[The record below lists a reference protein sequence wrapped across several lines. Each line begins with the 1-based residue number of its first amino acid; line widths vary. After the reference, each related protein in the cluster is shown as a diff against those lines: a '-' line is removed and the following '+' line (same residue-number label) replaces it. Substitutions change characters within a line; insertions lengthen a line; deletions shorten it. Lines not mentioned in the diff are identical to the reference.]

1 MGEVTLQEVL
11 DAREA
16 RAASQRRLLE
26 KFGRPLV
33 GLNMNIAGPVKRSGL
48 IDFAFWEALKALRAR
63 LGTALVREELTDAAS
78 GLEAILVCGMPAAEL

>member
-1 MGEVTLQEVL
+1 MGLRPSEGGAMGEVTLQEVL

-33 GLNMNIAGPVKRSGL
+33 GLNMNIA
-48 IDFAFWEALKALRAR
+48 I
-63 LGTALVREELTDAAS
+63 
-78 GLEAILVCGMPAAEL
+78 